1 MSALRKLATLVSDLW
16 SDTKR
21 TGLSVSTRR
30 PLTAVALVSDR
41 RSDTNTRLGLV
52 GLVLLAT
59 GAFSNLANAQSAPP
73 ASVEAAVASSWT
85 ATAPDWLPRLK
96 PDALQ
101 QVCTASRNAPS
112 KADGDT
118 IIAAAKASIKY
129 PADGKLVG
137 DWKKGEAVA
146 QNGYGLRFT
155 DTDTTRA
162 IGGNCYACHQIDRKE
177 LSYGTLGPALAEYGK
192 IRKFAEA
199 DTKAVYEKIYN
210 SHAAF
215 PCSQMPRFGSGGTLT
230 IEQIT
235 DLVALL
241 MDPASPVNK

>member
-1 MSALRKLATLVSDLW
+1 MAVFAAQPAL
-16 SDTKR
+16 
-21 TGLSVSTRR
+21 
-30 PLTAVALVSDR
+30 
-41 RSDTNTRLGLV
+41 
-52 GLVLLAT
+52 
-59 GAFSNLANAQSAPP
+59 AQSLP
-73 ASVEAAVASSWT
+73 ADRVDAAIALSWT

-101 QVCTASRNAPS
+101 QMCTASGNAP
-112 KADGDT
+112 
-118 IIAAAKASIKY
+118 AKAEADRISAEAMNTMKY

-162 IGGNCYACHQIDRKE
+162 IGGNCYACHQINKAE
-177 LSYGTLGPALAEYGK
+177 LSYGTLGPSLAEYGK

-199 DTKAVYEKIYN
+199 ESKAVYEKIYN

-230 IEQIT
+230 IEQIR
-235 DLVALL
+235 DLVA
-241 MDPASPVNK
+241 S